1 MRALWIAALYIAIQL
16 IESYVI
22 TPRVQERTVS
32 LPPAFTISM
41 QLLFVV
47 LFGTL
52 GLALAT
58 PVAAVLLALGKRF
71 YVAEFLAR
79 EP

>member
-1 MRALWIAALYIAIQL
+1 
-16 IESYVI
+16 
-22 TPRVQERTVS
+22 
-32 LPPAFTISM
+32 M